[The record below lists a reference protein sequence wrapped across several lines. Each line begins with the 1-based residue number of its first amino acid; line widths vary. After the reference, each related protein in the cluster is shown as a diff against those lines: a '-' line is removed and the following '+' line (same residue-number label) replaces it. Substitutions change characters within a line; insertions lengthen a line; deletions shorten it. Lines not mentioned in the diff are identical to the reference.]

1 MTTSL
6 LILSILIFF
15 INGIWSNFTYKG
27 VKKYLINK
35 DIKPVNFYLGLNFQF
50 IDEYRFIRIYL
61 KNRPGSKSDRKLF
74 QIRCLQNIITFVLLF
89 VWVFILLF
97 TDIFN

>member
-15 INGIWSNFTYKG
+15 INGIWSDFTYKD

-35 DIKPVNFYLGLNFQF
+35 DVKLVNFYLGLNFQF
-50 IDEYRFIRIYL
+50 IDEYRFIQIYL
-61 KNRPGSKSDRKLF
+61 KNRPCSKSDRKLF
-74 QIRCLQNIITFVLLF
+74 QISCLQNIITFVLLF
-89 VWVFILLF
+89 LWVFILLF
-97 TDIFN
+97 TDIL